1 MDQRL
6 RNFYIEAN
14 VNSASPGQ
22 LLVTLYD
29 ALIEQAES
37 AEMELSAPENAQD
50 RSKAARAVSRCINI
64 ITELSAALRPEYD
77 PNLCGTLSRLY
88 CFFTRELSAALER
101 AEAQRVRAILPLF
114 RQLRNSWSQA
124 LKITEQSRPLAT

>member
-1 MDQRL
+1 MDERL

-22 LLVTLYD
+22 LLVSLYD
-29 ALIEQAES
+29 ALIEQAEA
-37 AEMELSAPENAQD
+37 AEAELAVPD
-50 RSKAARAVSRCINI
+50 DVDKRSRAARAITRCINI
-64 ITELSAALRPEYD
+64 ITELTAALRPEYD
-77 PNLCGTLSRLY
+77 PKLCGTLSSLY

-101 AEAQRVRAILPLF
+101 AESERVRAVLPLF

-124 LKITEQSRPLAT
+124 LRITEQSRAVAA